1 MRTIE
6 LPGGDH
12 AVLALH
18 GLLGNPLEMLFV
30 GKRLQRAGYTVH
42 IPLIP
47 GYGYASGQ
55 DMSYDTTRYERWFE
69 EVQQRFDLLKST
81 HASVSVVGLCI
92 GAVLALRLAS
102 ERPDDV
108 AALSVLATTL
118 AYDGWSIPFY
128 RFLLPLAYY
137 TPVRYLYS
145 YKERFPF
152 GIKNPKLQKWI
163 AREMEVTTSSAAGA
177 SRLSAE
183 GIFQADRL
191 IKQVKKDLGKV
202 RCPTLIIHAEE
213 DDVATPKSADL
224 VERSI
229 SSAITKKIILH
240 DSYHIITLDNEK
252 ERVATETVAFF
263 DQSVRPAHHAIPTIP
278 RDQHEYA

>member
-6 LPGGDH
+6 LPGGEH

-55 DMSYDTTRYERWFE
+55 DTSYSTTRCEHWFE
-69 EVQQRFDLLKST
+69 EVQRRFDLLKRD

-102 ERPDDV
+102 ERPDEV

-163 AREMEVTTSSAAGA
+163 AREMAVNTSSAAGA

-191 IKQVKKDLGKV
+191 IGQVKKSLGKV

-229 SSAITKKIILH
+229 ASAITKKIILH

-252 ERVATETVAFF
+252 ERVASETIAFF
-263 DQSVRPAHHAIPTIP
+263 DQSVRAVPTAIPTLLK
-278 RDQHEYA
+278 DHHEYA

>member
-69 EVQQRFDLLKST
+69 EVQQRFDLLKRT

-191 IKQVKKDLGKV
+191 IKHVKKDLGKV

-229 SSAITKKIILH
+229 ASAITKKIILH

-252 ERVATETVAFF
+252 ERVATETVTFF

>member
-6 LPGGDH
+6 LPGGEH

-18 GLLGNPLEMLFV
+18 GLLGNPLEMQFV

-55 DMSYDTTRYERWFE
+55 GNSYRTTRSEDWFD
-69 EVQQRFDLLKST
+69 EVQRRFDLLKRD

-92 GAVLALRLAS
+92 GAVLALRLAG
-102 ERPDDV
+102 ERPDEV

-137 TPVRYLYS
+137 TPARYLYS

-152 GIKNPKLQKWI
+152 GIKNPNLQKWI
-163 AREMEVTTSSAAGA
+163 AREMAVKTSSAAGA

-191 IKQVKKDLGKV
+191 IGRVKKDLGKV

-229 SSAITKKIILH
+229 ASAISKKIILH

-252 ERVATETVAFF
+252 ERVAAETVAFF
-263 DQSVRPAHHAIPTIP
+263 DQSVRPAPIATPNTP
-278 RDQHEYA
+278 RDHHEYA